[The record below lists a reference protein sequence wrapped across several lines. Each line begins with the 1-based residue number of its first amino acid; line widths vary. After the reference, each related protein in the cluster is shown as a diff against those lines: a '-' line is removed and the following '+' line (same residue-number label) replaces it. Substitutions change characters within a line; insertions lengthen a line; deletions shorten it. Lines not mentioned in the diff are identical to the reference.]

1 MKRREPEL
9 DPGVLPA
16 DIAAGHDRWPTL
28 AAWLAAG
35 QEWSIAAGLNH
46 RGWLDLLDDDV
57 RYWTTS
63 LGNAHWRS
71 LHPQQKESTQ

>member
-16 DIAAGHDRWPTL
+16 DIAAGPDRWPTR

-35 QEWSIAAGLNH
+35 QEWSIAAGRKHN
-46 RGWLDLLDDDV
+46 GWRDLLEPDV
-57 RYWTTS
+57 RYWSTA
-63 LGNAHWRS
+63 LGHAHYRS
-71 LHPQQKESTQ
+71 LHPQQKERTR